1 VARLLQGIQRRLDDG
16 EDTPDRTDSAADISR
31 RTDGHEDRVETV
43 RSRLQKAWSC
53 PGTRARVLAG
63 VTVLAVLSGCG
74 SESPLDPAP
83 HYACYRVADP
93 YAVPGG
99 FWQRGNFHM
108 HSTHSDGAMDAGKL
122 VDLYARNG
130 FSVLCISDHNEYGD
144 QDGGIL
150 PAYQTD
156 SLLHDWNGDGQ
167 LFAEHVFGSGVEAY
181 VRDYAKAQES
191 WKRDPWYCSDVVEA
205 PVLISGA
212 EMTRAGWHI
221 GVLGLPPGPLAPP
234 NGDQGY
240 MQQARAVG
248 GLVFLAHPGEWNDS
262 PGRLASK
269 LDLSLFEGIE
279 IMNGL
284 RLAAP
289 KPRTGEP
296 EGGMPQGDRDC
307 LAGNPV
313 PDATPLWDGLLSR
326 GHRLWGFANDDAHT
340 WEGAP
345 DAYPF
350 TAFDMILTQERST
363 EAFLAALHGGAF
375 YGSTGLYFREL
386 GARSD
391 SVLAWAP
398 EADRIRFIGW
408 GGRVLLDSDAP
419 RVAYRVQGDEGYV
432 RVEATAAPRDKA
444 WPRQAWSQ
452 PFFIE
457 PVTCSPAAAGRNS
470 Q

>member
-1 VARLLQGIQRRLDDG
+1 VTALW
-16 EDTPDRTDSAADISR
+16 TPASS
-31 RTDGHEDRVETV
+31 
-43 RSRLQKAWSC
+43 S
-53 PGTRARVLAG
+53 
-63 VTVLAVLSGCG
+63 
-74 SESPLDPAP
+74 
-83 HYACYRVADP
+83 
-93 YAVPGG
+93 
-99 FWQRGNFHM
+99 
-108 HSTHSDGAMDAGKL
+108 
-122 VDLYARNG
+122 DLYARNG

-181 VRDYAKAQES
+181 VRDYAKAQET
-191 WKRDPWYCSDVVEA
+191 WKRDPWYRSDVVEA

-234 NGDQGY
+234 DGDQGY
-240 MQQARAVG
+240 MQQARAAG
-248 GLVFLAHPGEWNDS
+248 GLVFLGPSGRVERFARPPRIEARSVAVRGHRNHERLAPRSSEAARRRARGRHAARRPGLPGGESGAGRDAAL
-262 PGRLASK
+262 GRLAVAGPS
-269 LDLSLFEGIE
+269 FV
-279 IMNGL
+279 GL
-284 RLAAP
+284 RERRRAHVGRRTRRVSFHGVRHDSDAGAQHRGFPRGAA
-289 KPRTGEP
+289 RRRVLR
-296 EGGMPQGDRDC
+296 Q
-307 LAGNPV
+307 
-313 PDATPLWDGLLSR
+313 
-326 GHRLWGFANDDAHT
+326 H
-340 WEGAP
+340 
-345 DAYPF
+345 
-350 TAFDMILTQERST
+350 
-363 EAFLAALHGGAF
+363 
-375 YGSTGLYFREL
+375 GLYFRAL
-386 GARSD
+386 GAHSD

-398 EADRIRFIGW
+398 QADRIRFIGW